1 MRPSDCRTNNGSKA
15 KEQYLSRVSIL
26 RSQSKR
32 RSISVYVNKPIR
44 APKKVASE
52 KDYYKTKHLIK
63 HLKLTLT
70 HDGHCGH
77 ACTTIWYAEPGVP
90 NRIQSPQGWSRILSA
105 LKLLSCRTKK
115 QNLADYA
122 LDEVEIL
129 HVHGNMDRA
138 FIYNIISILYIYLRK
153 KDLVYKEPENTRT
166 AMEDYFACP

>member
-15 KEQYLSRVSIL
+15 EEQYLSRVSIF

-32 RSISVYVNKPIR
+32 CSISVHVNKPIR
-44 APKKVASE
+44 APKKAAN
-52 KDYYKTKHLIK
+52 KKYYYKTKHLIK
-63 HLKLTLT
+63 HLSSRT

-115 QNLADYA
+115 QNLADHA
-122 LDEVEIL
+122 LDEMEIL
-129 HVHGNMDRA
+129 HVHGKMDGA
-138 FIYNIISILYIYLRK
+138 HTYNISTITYIWEK
-153 KDLVYKEPENTRT
+153 KI
-166 AMEDYFACP
+166 